1 MPFTLQ
7 RNTVIARFIQSSFP
21 IINAKG
27 GNINMAIKIYQLP
40 DQVKG
45 LLATLGCTSTV
56 NGNRCSDYFIIAE
69 DEEIGNDLSVS
80 LIEERANL
88 PQREWGYSMHVIN
101 DIKDTFCQIY
111 HDDGNPGTPEE
122 IALAMLKKIIAAE
135 LGIFSIPARLP
146 TCKEWDALVDA
157 VGESDDML
165 HWQNIFFW
173 CQDGIP
179 DCMSYR
185 TIRGYHTARYLNHY
199 HAALRCADT
208 GRKAS
213 LGFRPIFT
221 GPVVNLFPE
230 GNVAAVGSL
239 YMDGT
244 PVRMP
249 QNPVWDGDI
258 CDYIPGTKLEFR
270 PALEDP
276 AYQIQAIKVGNL
288 LIADRVLLKNISWED
303 LAAQGFC
310 VKD

>member
-1 MPFTLQ
+1 
-7 RNTVIARFIQSSFP
+7 
-21 IINAKG
+21 
-27 GNINMAIKIYQLP
+27 MAIKIYQLP

-45 LLATLGCTSTV
+45 LLATLGCASTV

-179 DCMSYR
+179 DCIIITR
-185 TIRGYHTARYLNHY
+185 RFGVRIRDA
-199 HAALRCADT
+199 
-208 GRKAS
+208 
-213 LGFRPIFT
+213 
-221 GPVVNLFPE
+221 
-230 GNVAAVGSL
+230 
-239 YMDGT
+239 
-244 PVRMP
+244 
-249 QNPVWDGDI
+249 
-258 CDYIPGTKLEFR
+258 R
-270 PALEDP
+270 PAWDFAPFSRVRLSICFPRGMWQQSGPSIWTEPPSVCPRIPSGMATFATTSP
-276 AYQIQAIKVGNL
+276 APNWNSGPLWRTPLTRFKL
-288 LIADRVLLKNISWED
+288 SR
-303 LAAQGFC
+303 LATC
-310 VKD
+310 